1 MESGRNRRVPEIWEE
16 TKSGVVGDLGW
27 TTKKNE
33 KKIPVLT
40 VHMKSDLLRVARG
53 GSGAKAHLLAAR
65 PYPHTSGSIQWARG
79 NCALKRS
86 VITRPGDFFVSCVRP
101 KDILRGGAFWRLGV
115 CCCVDLSKLV
125 ADRRRAWLT
134 SRWQMTTV

>member
-86 VITRPGDFFVSCVRP
+86 VITRPGDFFCELRP
-101 KDILRGGAFWRLGV
+101 PQRHPKGRGILETGRVLL
-115 CCCVDLSKLV
+115 C
-125 ADRRRAWLT
+125 
-134 SRWQMTTV
+134 